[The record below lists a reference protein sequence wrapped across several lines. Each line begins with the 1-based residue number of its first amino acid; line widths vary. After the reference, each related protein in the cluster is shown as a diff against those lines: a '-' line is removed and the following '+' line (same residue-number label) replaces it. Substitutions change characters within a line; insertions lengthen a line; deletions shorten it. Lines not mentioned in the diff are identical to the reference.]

1 MNVLY
6 SMPNLFSFLF
16 SPFLKY
22 KNFCYEFGGISRA
35 ELLEFIANSLYLF
48 MTGAIFGV
56 APGCLLLPP
65 LTIA

>member
-1 MNVLY
+1 MCFS
-6 SMPNLFSFLF
+6 SMPNLFFFPFFLSFLN
-16 SPFLKY
+16 Y
-22 KNFCYEFGGISRA
+22 KNFCYEFGDISRA